1 VFLESQVFSDVTL
14 HWLENC
20 DVSKDRIDFIF
31 RLKQSEGTFFFGGG
45 GYLTLSNTRPAFAI
59 GT

>member
-1 VFLESQVFSDVTL
+1 MFLESQVFSDVTL

-31 RLKQSEGTFFFGGG
+31 RLKQSEGTFFFGWGA
-45 GYLTLSNTRPAFAI
+45 T
-59 GT
+59 